1 MGGVWS
7 AVDQLDPLAAMGISL
22 EEALAADKKITD
34 KTRKGVRDR
43 RICICGHP
51 VARHAEYAGVLT
63 CKPTAMRC
71 PCKKVRSVL
80 EADDIRTFLRK
91 TEGSGALHAL
101 TRGIAASV
109 SSGKKVEW
117 SIPLKCDRCGESE
130 GRKVMPSVVTQ
141 GGRMTNHPTGFDVML
156 CDVCRIEG

>member
-1 MGGVWS
+1 M
-7 AVDQLDPLAAMGISL
+7 DRLDPLAAMGVSL

-43 RICICGHP
+43 RICVCGHP

-71 PCKKVRSVL
+71 PCRKVRPVL

-91 TEGSGALHAL
+91 TEGSGMLHAL

-117 SIPLKCDRCGESE
+117 TVALNCDRCGQSE

-141 GGRMTNHPTGFDVML
+141 GGRITNTATGYDVLL
-156 CDVCRIEG
+156 CNVCREEG

>member
-1 MGGVWS
+1 M
-7 AVDQLDPLAAMGISL
+7 AELDPLAAMGISL
-22 EEALAADKKITD
+22 EDALAADKKITY

-51 VARHAEYAGVLT
+51 VARHAEYAGILT

-71 PCKKVRSVL
+71 PCKKVHTVL

-91 TEGSGALHAL
+91 TEGSGMMHAL

-117 SIPLKCDRCGESE
+117 IVPLKCDRCGESE

-141 GGRMTNHPTGFDVML
+141 GGQMTNNATGYDVLL
-156 CDVCRIEG
+156 CDICRTGG